1 MQNLAIAGIVVGVTV
16 SAAWTGFLVFELLR
30 VIGTLVSKCQLWHE
44 KTLAL
49 TRLRL
54 AVTLSNGMGKAI
66 KITRSVCGDASMG
79 ELGAMLRRAAKLN
92 DSPGGGIHARRPQRG
107 ANGTTR
113 PGAGAGMGE
122 NRRPAPRT
130 PPPPPEAK
138 LEQQLSNP
146 IAEEALAEPVVGTT
160 RILADLVAKQVV
172 GTMRILADLVAVPVA
187 GTMRIL
193 ADLVAMDTE
202 QLIGLFLFGVFV
214 GFAAYAFVALIQ
226 SI

>member
-1 MQNLAIAGIVVGVTV
+1 MQNLAIAGIVVGVAV
-16 SAAWTGFLVFELLR
+16 FAAGTGFLVFELLR
-30 VIGTLVSKCQLWHE
+30 VIGTLVPNGQLWHE

-66 KITRSVCGDASMG
+66 KITRSICGDASMG
-79 ELGAMLRRAAKLN
+79 ELGAMLRRAVKLS
-92 DSPGGGIHARRPQRG
+92 DSA
-107 ANGTTR
+107 
-113 PGAGAGMGE
+113 
-122 NRRPAPRT
+122 APRIPSPT
-130 PPPPPEAK
+130 PEAQ

-146 IAEEALAEPVVGTT
+146 IAQEELAREPVVG
-160 RILADLVAKQVV
+160 A
-172 GTMRILADLVAVPVA
+172 MRILANLVAMPVA

-214 GFAAYAFVALIQ
+214 GFVAYAFVALIQ